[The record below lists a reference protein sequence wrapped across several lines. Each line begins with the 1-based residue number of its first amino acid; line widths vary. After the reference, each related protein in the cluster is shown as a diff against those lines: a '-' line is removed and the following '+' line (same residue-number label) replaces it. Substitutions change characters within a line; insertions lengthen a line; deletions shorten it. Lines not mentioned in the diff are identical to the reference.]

1 MLHIY
6 YGLLDSIYL
15 VYKYCIYY
23 TYIHDNWLT
32 FVGYFLSQQGN
43 NWTSEIAFLC
53 VSVCV
58 PYPMSRYFQEVQ
70 CKN

>member
-43 NWTSEIAFLC
+43 N
-53 VSVCV
+53 
-58 PYPMSRYFQEVQ
+58 
-70 CKN
+70 